1 MSPGATPPNTLA
13 DLVTRLEAVTDES
26 IALSS
31 ELTAILHD
39 WLVETGLTPVEI
51 RQRTAA
57 TIEQWLAA

>member
-1 MSPGATPPNTLA
+1 MSPGATPPHALA
-13 DLVTRLEAVTDES
+13 DLVTRLEAVADEA